1 MLKLQEDKRRLR
13 QEQSNREIARSEH
26 YSNLAAKEKHKFRI
40 RRRWAFGVLVLL
52 FGFCGPSGGYLL
64 TVALGVCLFLG
75 LLEAY
80 EQHGSR

>member
-1 MLKLQEDKRRLR
+1 MLKLEENKRRLR

-26 YSNLAAKEKHKFRI
+26 YSNLAVKETSKYTI
-40 RRRWAFGVLVLL
+40 CRRSASVVLVLL
-52 FGFCGPSGGYLL
+52 FGCCGPSGSYLL
-64 TVALGVCLFLG
+64 CVALGVCLFLG